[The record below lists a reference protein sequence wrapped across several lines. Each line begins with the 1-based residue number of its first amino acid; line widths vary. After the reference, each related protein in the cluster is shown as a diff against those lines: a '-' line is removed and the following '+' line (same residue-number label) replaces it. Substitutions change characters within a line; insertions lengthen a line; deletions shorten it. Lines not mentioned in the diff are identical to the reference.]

1 MRNPLGIV
9 VLGLAVLGLCLA
21 TATLISLQGGWPPH
35 WLSSVTGSVSYKL
48 FAAFVMLTLAAS
60 QAILMYRQRKA
71 GRKSN

>member
-1 MRNPLGIV
+1 
-9 VLGLAVLGLCLA
+9 
-21 TATLISLQGGWPPH
+21 
-35 WLSSVTGSVSYKL
+35 VSYKL